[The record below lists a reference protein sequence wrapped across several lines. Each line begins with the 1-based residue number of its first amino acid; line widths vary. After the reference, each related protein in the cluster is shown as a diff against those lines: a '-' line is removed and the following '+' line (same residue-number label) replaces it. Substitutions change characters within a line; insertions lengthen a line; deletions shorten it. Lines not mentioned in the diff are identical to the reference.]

1 MPRVNRDLQR
11 RMAARRERDRR
22 RPNEPRYTFTTSE
35 PGVESE
41 EELAEQDGQTQE
53 TVQADAGS
61 AGTAAAAQ
69 APASARGAA
78 RPSSTYKPFSAYK
91 QEYAYVSSDL
101 RRVAAVIGG
110 LLAGLIVLYFL
121 LPILVR

>member
-22 RPNEPRYTFTTSE
+22 RPTEPRYTFTTSE
-35 PGVESE
+35 PGLESE
-41 EELAEQDGQTQE
+41 EELAEQDGQTPE
-53 TVQADAGS
+53 AVEAEAGS
-61 AGTAAAAQ
+61 ADTATAAAQ
-69 APASARGAA
+69 APTSVRGVP
-78 RPSSTYKPFSAYK
+78 RPSSYKPFSAYK
-91 QEYAYVSSDL
+91 QDYAYVSSDL